1 MQPRQLSC
9 LPSCFPGTWTQLCL
23 VWAWLFGTTDPKPG
37 PVPVWDECPFDI
49 RGPKT
54 PPSDHA
60 QCLPFWASHEETCNS
75 DVPAQNTDH
84 LIFSLPP
91 FTFSTPKTYL
101 RLFFFFLV
109 SQAACGSSWARDRT
123 HTTAATKLL
132 QWQCWILNLLR
143 KRTPDQPVSF
153 FCPLLLWV
161 THGIESSWARNQIR
175 ASVLQQ
181 RQILL
186 PIVPGQGSNLC
197 PGAAEMRW
205 SRCATVG
212 TPRFT
217 CFLIP

>member
-101 RLFFFFLV
+101 RLFFFFWSHKQLV
-109 SQAACGSSWARDRT
+109 AV
-123 HTTAATKLL
+123 
-132 QWQCWILNLLR
+132 
-143 KRTPDQPVSF
+143 PEP
-153 FCPLLLWV
+153 
-161 THGIESSWARNQIR
+161 GIEPTP
-175 ASVLQQ
+175 QQ
-181 RQILL
+181 Q
-186 PIVPGQGSNLC
+186 PSCCSDNAG
-197 PGAAEMRW
+197 
-205 SRCATVG
+205 
-212 TPRFT
+212 
-217 CFLIP
+217 FLICCARELQTNLFLFFAPFFFGWPMA